1 MNSTN
6 ELKQVLDL
14 LLDAESRLFYLYA
27 DEDDRFKKGRRKV
40 IHAKVREA
48 CEELNRV
55 IEKEADDV
63 S

>member
-1 MNSTN
+1 MNN
-6 ELKQVLDL
+6 PNDLQQVLDL

-27 DEDDRFKKGRRKV
+27 DEADRFKKGRRKV

-55 IEKEADDV
+55 IEKEAGEA
-63 S
+63 